1 MSEKEKDQSDRFRA
15 IVTPP
20 SSLLPPPS
28 SLLLLPP
35 PSSLLPP
42 PSSLLTPHSSLLPR
56 LYVLPSRPTCT
67 GVSEAAATRRPSYL
81 PLSSTPNRPTCSSWP
96 ATSAWTLPSMP
107 AWTSSPA
114 CPAAKPWSRAITTS
128 GFRKKTSAA
137 IPCGCTAKTCR
148 GDCEAHG
155 FHYLDAGPLLLP
167 EAGLGLVGSMNWYDY
182 SWALTALRQNY
193 PMEEGRLRSK
203 RFTRGRHNDGNF
215 VRWPRDDVSFTAE
228 VVGTLERHLLLTLA
242 EVGQALVV
250 THHPAFYGLNFP
262 RSAPPSS
269 LDGLLWDAFSGN
281 QALERLLQ
289 THAGRVPFVF
299 SAHTHRA
306 RENTLGAIRGYNIGG
321 DYHFKRLLCLTWP
334 EGTVE
339 AHTFGDAN

>member
-28 SLLLLPP
+28 SLLTP

-42 PSSLLTPHSSLLPR
+42 PSSLLTPHSPLLTPPSSLR
-56 LYVLPSRPTCT
+56 LAFTADLHWGLRGSGDEATKLLAAFLYSEPPDVFVLAGDLGVDAAFDACLDLFAGLPSRKALVP
-67 GVSEAAATRRPSYL
+67 GNHDIWVQEEDV
-81 PLSSTPNRPTCSSWP
+81 
-96 ATSAWTLPSMP
+96 
-107 AWTSSPA
+107 
-114 CPAAKPWSRAITTS
+114 
-128 GFRKKTSAA
+128 
-137 IPCGCTAKTCR
+137 R
-148 GDCEAHG
+148 GDSLWVYREDLPRRCEAHG